1 MKNYVVIPYDPTWK
15 ALEWAKEHC
24 PSYIT
29 NDRIDRMGKSPSWM
43 QGPGPRPYP
52 DHSVEDIKIR
62 FYFGHRLD
70 ATAFALKWA

>member
-1 MKNYVVIPYDPTWK
+1 MKNYVVIPYDPTWR

-29 NDRIDRMGKSPSWM
+29 NDRT
-43 QGPGPRPYP
+43 PGPRPPYP
-52 DHSVEDIKIR
+52 DHSIDNIKIR
-62 FYFGHRLD
+62 FYFGNKRD

>member
-15 ALEWAKEHC
+15 ALDWVYEHC

-29 NDRIDRMGKSPSWM
+29 NDRMDHGSKSPSWPP
-43 QGPGPRPYP
+43 PGPRPYP
-52 DHSVEDIKIR
+52 DHGIEDIKIR
-62 FYFGHRLD
+62 FYFGDERD

>member
-1 MKNYVVIPYDPTWK
+1 MKNYVVIPYDPTWQ

-29 NDRIDRMGKSPSWM
+29 NVRTPWPPRYYTTHSID
-43 QGPGPRPYP
+43 
-52 DHSVEDIKIR
+52 DIKIR
-62 FYFGHRLD
+62 FYFGNKRD

>member
-1 MKNYVVIPYDPTWK
+1 MKNYVVIPYDPTWR

-29 NDRIDRMGKSPSWM
+29 NDRT
-43 QGPGPRPYP
+43 PGPPRYYTT
-52 DHSVEDIKIR
+52 HSIDDIKIR
-62 FYFGHRLD
+62 FYFGNKRD

>member
-1 MKNYVVIPYDPTWK
+1 MKNYVVIPYDPTWR

-29 NDRIDRMGKSPSWM
+29 NDRESA
-43 QGPGPRPYP
+43 QPRPYP
-52 DHSVEDIKIR
+52 DHNTEDVRIR
-62 FYFGHRLD
+62 FYFGNERD